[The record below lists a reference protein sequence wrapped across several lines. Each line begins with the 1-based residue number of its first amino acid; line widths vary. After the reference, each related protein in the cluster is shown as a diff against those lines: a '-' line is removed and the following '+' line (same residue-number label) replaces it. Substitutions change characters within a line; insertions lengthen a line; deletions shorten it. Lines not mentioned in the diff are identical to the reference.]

1 MTKKTT
7 STFRQKICFCIWSG
21 KQNCNYNWASVSLA
35 VVGHA
40 EPNEIY
46 CSHHDCGIFY
56 FSSLTVSLNSSIF
69 GERNW
74 LWAFCITSWMESCDG
89 DYYIFCAF
97 QVFSLWNIF
106 GYKQKYYTSRLAK
119 TEYWIY
125 CSTQFEYIIR
135 SDRYHLNTCVQTN
148 VYSLHFRT
156 PFRNRLIII
165 KFAYHLSKFQIMKR
179 LLASNTFRL
188 PAISP
193 LAPACH
199 LVGHIDHA
207 LVLRRRHDDG
217 HIVQN

>member
-97 QVFSLWNIF
+97 QVLVFGIFLVINKNITRR
-106 GYKQKYYTSRLAK
+106 GWRRRNIEYIVQHNLNISYVATDITWTLASRLM
-119 TEYWIY
+119 
-125 CSTQFEYIIR
+125 STVFTFEHR
-135 SDRYHLNTCVQTN
+135 SE
-148 VYSLHFRT
+148 
-156 PFRNRLIII
+156 I
-165 KFAYHLSKFQIMKR
+165 
-179 LLASNTFRL
+179 
-188 PAISP
+188 
-193 LAPACH
+193 
-199 LVGHIDHA
+199 GW
-207 LVLRRRHDDG
+207 
-217 HIVQN
+217 